1 MPDALHAASLAEALR
16 RGQGL
21 AAKRDIETVA
31 QRLGLAETAVPVGDD
46 CAAIPDGDGF
56 LLLAIEG
63 FQPGFVAAEPW
74 FAGWCG
80 VMVNLSDVAAMG
92 GRATAVVDA
101 LWSAGAEQAEPLL
114 AGLRA
119 AAAAYGVPIVGGHSN
134 LRAPELQLS
143 VAVLGRARRLL
154 SGFAAQPGDVLLAA
168 IDLRGSFRPCFDN
181 FDAAS
186 HAPPARLRAALAV
199 LPALAEAGLCA
210 SAKDISQA
218 GLVGTALMLAESS
231 RVGMVIDPEAVPRPP
246 GVRAAALAALLP
258 QLRLRARRPRGCRR
272 RHHRR
277 LRGHRYRLCRD
288 RPLRGRV
295 GAAPAGGRRR
305 DGVLGPRRRA
315 PDGLRPGRTDR
326 PARAMKIGLFTH
338 SGNPRGGVVHALS
351 VGEALVEAGHE
362 VSLLAPLGARGFFRP
377 PPGRAVALPLA
388 TAGRTGSVER
398 IGQQIDLI
406 VQWLAA
412 PGAPRF
418 DVWHAG
424 DPITAQRP
432 GRPGAPGRD
441 RRLLADG
448 PPPRPCR
455 GPAPRRL
462 AGDRPARRRRA
473 VCCVSQLY
481 QARLA
486 AEFGRAATLVGN
498 GVDTARFSPLPGPAD
513 ATTRERW
520 PTGGLRLLAL
530 GGVEPR
536 KNTLGILEGFAI
548 ARRSLPNATLLIAG
562 GASLLDHTAYGARF
576 QAALAR
582 LGLAAAVRVCG
593 VVPDDEVPAL
603 YRAADML
610 LSPSLAEGFG
620 LAAVEAMAA
629 GTPSIVAA
637 QPPFT
642 EHLTPG
648 DCLFVDPEDPVAI
661 ARAIVEATSP
671 ALRSSLRRNGLRV
684 AARMPWRAVADR
696 HLPVFHAMQERQHA

>member
-1 MPDALHAASLAEALR
+1 
-16 RGQGL
+16 
-21 AAKRDIETVA
+21 
-31 QRLGLAETAVPVGDD
+31 
-46 CAAIPDGDGF
+46 
-56 LLLAIEG
+56 
-63 FQPGFVAAEPW
+63 
-74 FAGWCG
+74 
-80 VMVNLSDVAAMG
+80 
-92 GRATAVVDA
+92 
-101 LWSAGAEQAEPLL
+101 
-114 AGLRA
+114 
-119 AAAAYGVPIVGGHSN
+119 
-134 LRAPELQLS
+134 
-143 VAVLGRARRLL
+143 
-154 SGFAAQPGDVLLAA
+154 
-168 IDLRGSFRPCFDN
+168 
-181 FDAAS
+181 
-186 HAPPARLRAALAV
+186 
-199 LPALAEAGLCA
+199 
-210 SAKDISQA
+210 
-218 GLVGTALMLAESS
+218 
-231 RVGMVIDPEAVPRPP
+231 
-246 GVRAAALAALLP
+246 
-258 QLRLRARRPRGCRR
+258 
-272 RHHRR
+272 
-277 LRGHRYRLCRD
+277 
-288 RPLRGRV
+288 
-295 GAAPAGGRRR
+295 
-305 DGVLGPRRRA
+305 
-315 PDGLRPGRTDR
+315 
-326 PARAMKIGLFTH
+326 MKIGLFTH

-424 DPITAQRP
+424 DPITANALAALVRL
-432 GRPGAPGRD
+432 GAIGGFSRTVHHLDPVED
-441 RRLLADG
+441 
-448 PPPRPCR
+448 
-455 GPAPRRL
+455 PRRAAWQETGL
-462 AGDRPARRRRA
+462 RDAAA
-473 VCCVSQLY
+473 LCCVSQLY